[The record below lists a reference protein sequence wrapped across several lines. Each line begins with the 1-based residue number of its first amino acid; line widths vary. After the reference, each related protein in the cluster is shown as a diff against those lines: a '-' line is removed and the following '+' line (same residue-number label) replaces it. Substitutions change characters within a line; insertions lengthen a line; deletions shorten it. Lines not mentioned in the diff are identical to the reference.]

1 MRKTLAAATAG
12 LTLALLAGAPAA
24 RAADQ
29 APLTRPDVERIV
41 HDYLLQ
47 NPEVIYQAVQELQRR
62 HDAEEAKRQQVA
74 VGEHKDQI
82 FANGADPVGGNPK
95 GDVTLVEFFDYH
107 CGYCRGMAPQL
118 RALLSQDPKVR
129 FVFKD
134 IPILSPESTVAA
146 KAALAAA
153 RQGQGKYQDFHFAL
167 MQSKDLTREA
177 IFDTAAKVGLDTKR
191 LAQDMDD
198 PAIAAKIDQNLKLAE
213 DLGVNG
219 TPAFVIGDTLIPGAT
234 EPARLAELIA
244 KQREKAGG

>member
-1 MRKTLAAATAG
+1 MRRSITAAIAG
-12 LTLALLAGAPAA
+12 LSLALLAGASTA
-24 RAADQ
+24 RAQDH

-74 VGEHKDQI
+74 VDQHKDQI
-82 FANGADPVGGNPK
+82 FANSADPVGGNPK

-118 RALLSQDPKVR
+118 RALLGQDPKIR

-134 IPILSPESTVAA
+134 IPILSPESAVAA

-153 RQGQGKYQDFHFAL
+153 RQGPGKYQEFHFAL
-167 MQSKDLTREA
+167 MQSKELTREA
-177 IFDTAAKVGLDTKR
+177 ILDTAGKVGLDTKR

-213 DLGVNG
+213 ELGING
-219 TPAFVIGDTLIPGAT
+219 TPAFVIGDQLIPGAT

-244 KQREKAGG
+244 QQRQKAGG